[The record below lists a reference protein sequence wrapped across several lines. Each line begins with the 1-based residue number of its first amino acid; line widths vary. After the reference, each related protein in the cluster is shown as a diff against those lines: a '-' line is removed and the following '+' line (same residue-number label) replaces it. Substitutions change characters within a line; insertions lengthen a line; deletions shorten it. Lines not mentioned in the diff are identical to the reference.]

1 MTDTP
6 HPFDPVALLD
16 ALKGYPFLHPFSL
29 AVYSLDEGFVASR
42 EVSPSFCAGHRE
54 PPFCPFCPLPLSARE
69 AIDNA
74 VPTVCRCHL
83 DIFGFAVRLGDTPVS
98 RHALLGWGVRSDS
111 IHLAYLERLAREHGL
126 EPFTLLEQWGDLP
139 EFHKESV
146 KQAVKQVQKLLP
158 SLQGHNLHTQLLEKT
173 VGQLKTVVD
182 ITAQIDRARSV
193 EEIFAIL
200 SESVGIGFDFPMIA
214 VALPDAERCSLTVRG
229 IWGITGEL
237 ATLPVDR
244 LPSCRSGERFTL
256 AAGSTPELF
265 RQIAAD
271 RATCFPLMAEDEF
284 MGILLL
290 FNVELHHRDALQ
302 IQILSGRTAAR
313 LKRLQA
319 GTNPLFD
326 SSFPATLTA
335 IIETMARAEGRR
347 ELYRRILESAAEL
360 LHARSGSLMLFEDE
374 RQFLRIETSIG
385 LATPVSRN
393 MRIKA
398 GEGIA
403 GKVAASGTPIVVND
417 IENDSRTAATNR
429 PRFKTKSFLS
439 IPLKLKGTTIGVV
452 NLSDKDNEGAFTGA
466 DLQLVTILVSQ
477 AAILI
482 ERNELL
488 ERTGKLERLSA
499 TDPVTGL
506 YNHAFLSRRL
516 DEELNRSSRQGL
528 TFTLVLVEIDY
539 FNLYTDLCGRPF
551 ATGALQKGATL
562 LCSCARQMDVVS
574 RYGDETFCL
583 LLPGTAKRDALVA
596 ARRIKAAFEGE
607 LFPGEENLPTGK
619 ITTSIGIATFP
630 EDAANSAS
638 LLAAAEGALYQAKAA
653 GRNRLAAALP
663 PTDPAEASLVP

>member
-1 MTDTP
+1 MTEKP
-6 HPFDPVALLD
+6 YPFDPVALLD

-29 AVYSLDEGFVASR
+29 AVYSFDEGFVASR
-42 EVSPSFCAGHRE
+42 DVSSSLCSSQRE
-54 PPFCPFCPLPLSARE
+54 SSLCSFCPLMLAARE
-69 AIDNA
+69 ARDNA

-83 DIFGFAVRLGDTPVS
+83 DIFGFALRLGDAPDS
-98 RHALLGWGVRSDS
+98 RHTLLGWGVRADS
-111 IHLAYLERLAREHGL
+111 IHLAYLENITRKNQLD
-126 EPFTLLEQWGDLP
+126 PFPLLDRWGDLP
-139 EFHKESV
+139 EFHKEDV
-146 KQAVKQVQKLLP
+146 KQVVKQVQKLLP

-182 ITAQIDRARSV
+182 ITAQIDRARSA
-193 EEIFAIL
+193 EEVFAIL
-200 SESVGIGFDFPMIA
+200 SESVGISFDFPLIA
-214 VALPDAERCSLTVRG
+214 VALPDAERWTLAVRG
-229 IWGITGEL
+229 IWGTTGEL
-237 ATLPVDR
+237 ATLPVDN
-244 LPSCRSGERFTL
+244 LPSRWPSERFTL
-256 AAGSTPELF
+256 TAASAPELF
-265 RQIAAD
+265 RQIQAD

-302 IQILSGRTAAR
+302 IELLSARTAAR
-313 LKRLQA
+313 LKRLHA

-326 SSFPATLTA
+326 SSFPSTLTA

-360 LHARSGSLMLFEDE
+360 LHARSGSLMLFEED

-403 GKVAASGTPIVVND
+403 GKVAANGTPIVVND
-417 IENDSRTAATNR
+417 IENDSRVAATNR

-452 NLSDKDNEGAFTGA
+452 NLSDKDNDEAFTGA
-466 DLQLVTILVSQ
+466 DLQLVTILISQ

-539 FNLYTDLCGRPF
+539 FSLYTDICGRPF
-551 ATGALQKGATL
+551 ATGALQKGAAL
-562 LCSCARQMDVVS
+562 LCNCARQMDVVS

-583 LLPGTAKRDALVA
+583 LLPGTAKRDALVV
-596 ARRIKAAFEGE
+596 ARRIKAAFEQE
-607 LFPGEENLPTGK
+607 QFPCEENLPTEK
-619 ITTSIGIATFP
+619 ITTSIGLATFP
-630 EDAANSAS
+630 DDASNSAS
-638 LLAAAEGALYQAKAA
+638 ILAAAEGALYQAKAA
-653 GRNRLAAALP
+653 GRNRMVAALSP
-663 PTDPAEASLVP
+663 VDPEAAHHI